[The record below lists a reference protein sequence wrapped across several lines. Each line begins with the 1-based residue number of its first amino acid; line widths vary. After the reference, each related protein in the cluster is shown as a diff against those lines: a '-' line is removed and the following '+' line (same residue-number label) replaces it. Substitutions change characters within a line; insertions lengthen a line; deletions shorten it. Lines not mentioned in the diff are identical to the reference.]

1 MSKTKSATK
10 GSKAD
15 KATDKVLSKVKDA
28 GVTKASQSPKAKSK
42 DIARKLKAKEEKAA
56 RKKKEPTPSSESESD
71 SDEEMKEASSSES
84 ESESE
89 EEKEV
94 KKPAVK
100 ATKAAAKEEEEESS
114 DSESSESESESEDE
128 KPAPKAKKAAAKEE
142 SSESESSDS
151 ESEEEVKTD
160 KKAAVKEDA
169 SSDESDESDSSES
182 ESEAPAKAESESE
195 DDSDDSDDSDSSESE
210 EEKEAPKKRKA
221 EEEPATNAKKS
232 KTESAD
238 NSPNL
243 FVGNLSWN
251 VDEEWLRREFESFG
265 ELSGVRI
272 MTERETGRSRGFGYV
287 EYADASSAKAAY
299 EAKKDT
305 ELDGRTINLDYAKP
319 RDANSQAPRE
329 KAQTRARSFGDQTSP
344 ESNTLFIGNLVF
356 GVDESAVREVFEG
369 QGQIQGVRL
378 PTDAET
384 GRPKGYGYVEFS
396 SVDEARQALNELQGT
411 DIGGRAIRLDFS
423 TPRPQGER
431 QGGGRGGFGG
441 RGSRGGP
448 RGGGRGRGG
457 FGGRGG
463 RGGATG
469 ANSTNRGGVGE
480 FSGKKISFD

>member
-1 MSKTKSATK
+1 MS
-10 GSKAD
+10 
-15 KATDKVLSKVKDA
+15 
-28 GVTKASQSPKAKSK
+28 
-42 DIARKLKAKEEKAA
+42 
-56 RKKKEPTPSSESESD
+56 
-71 SDEEMKEASSSES
+71 
-84 ESESE
+84 
-89 EEKEV
+89 
-94 KKPAVK
+94 
-100 ATKAAAKEEEEESS
+100 
-114 DSESSESESESEDE
+114 
-128 KPAPKAKKAAAKEE
+128 
-142 SSESESSDS
+142 
-151 ESEEEVKTD
+151 
-160 KKAAVKEDA
+160 
-169 SSDESDESDSSES
+169 
-182 ESEAPAKAESESE
+182 
-195 DDSDDSDDSDSSESE
+195 
-210 EEKEAPKKRKA
+210 
-221 EEEPATNAKKS
+221 TNIYII
-232 KTESAD
+232 D
-238 NSPNL
+238 GL
-243 FVGNLSWN
+243 LLIFY
-251 VDEEWLRREFESFG
+251 R
-265 ELSGVRI
+265 
-272 MTERETGRSRGFGYV
+272 FGYV

-396 SVDEARQALNELQGT
+396 SVDEARQALNDLQGT

-441 RGSRGGP
+441 RGGRGGP

>member
-42 DIARKLKAKEEKAA
+42 EIARKLKAKEEKAS
-56 RKKKEPTPSSESESD
+56 RKKKEPTPSSESESE

-89 EEKEV
+89 EEKV
-94 KKPAVK
+94 TKKPA
-100 ATKAAAKEEEEESS
+100 AKAAKPAAKKEESSESESESESESDSEEEFEDEKPAAKAKKVAAKEESS
-114 DSESSESESESEDE
+114 DSESSESESESE
-128 KPAPKAKKAAAKEE
+128 KE
-142 SSESESSDS
+142 
-151 ESEEEVKTD
+151 VKKTD

-169 SSDESDESDSSES
+169 SSDESDSSES
-182 ESEAPAKAESESE
+182 ESEDKAE
-195 DDSDDSDDSDSSESE
+195 DDSEDDSDDSDSSESE

-232 KTESAD
+232 KTDSAD

-356 GVDESAVREVFEG
+356 GVDENAVREVFEG
-369 QGQIQGVRL
+369 QGHIQGIRL

-396 SVDEARQALNELQGT
+396 SVDEARQALNDLQGT

-441 RGSRGGP
+441 RGGRGGP